1 MLYSCFLY
9 TCNLAISFAVLQVIG
24 FVFIPFAS
32 IDSNLSLSV
41 SAGVHVCACIG
52 ALCTCYVS
60 ATLFSIAGMYYVY
73 IYRVVCWCIAVPCL
87 TACAV
92 SYVPLQGLGYFL
104 NLFSL
109 SIPIPWCVSQT
120 LPAHIVALLGYI
132 PPLLILGTVIVYII
146 W

>member
-1 MLYSCFLY
+1 
-9 TCNLAISFAVLQVIG
+9 
-24 FVFIPFAS
+24 
-32 IDSNLSLSV
+32 
-41 SAGVHVCACIG
+41 
-52 ALCTCYVS
+52 
-60 ATLFSIAGMYYVY
+60 MYYVY
-73 IYRVVCWCIAVPCL
+73 IGWYMLVCSCSMFD
-87 TACAV
+87 CAV
-92 SYVPLQGLGYFL
+92 FYVLLQGLGYFL